1 MATPIKD
8 RNLFTATP
16 DPLFS
21 SYLNPVTQQEIDAAL
36 GINTPPSQ
44 FPVISE
50 VENIDV
56 GPLTYEPSE
65 LDLTVDLDKYQTD
78 KYGTLSFSKF
88 EESLSGMSEGE
99 LRNLKGQI
107 GGGMFGFAGRQAAE
121 IPASFMEA
129 IDTEIENRASPFER
143 DIDTTLFMPEWH
155 RFGDRFP
162 RTVSNIARTPDRLGR
177 LGKEYF
183 WGEGGGPEDEIQKTL
198 DEMREG
204 WQHKEEKD
212 KYELEQRGLLAE
224 SAVVPEDFVGP
235 QPGVPTTEW
244 EDAKIFLKERIIKP
258 TIKQVSKG
266 IGMFGDW
273 LETSPNHPNYIG
285 RVKGDEDLHPDYVE
299 AEAENMIGGD
309 APLID
314 SKTGEDLSK
323 NWTTTLGPN
332 DSGLPPALKTK
343 DDEQVKIDE
352 NGKAL
357 DSLSTRDET
366 GIVTDDQTKTISL
379 TGPGIYESLFERE
392 YHFLRPRPLDRSARR
407 SILFQKIG
415 EQMAA
420 TGSVAEGF
428 SKGSAAANQE
438 IRKREMED
446 VEIRN
451 KAAER
456 ARDTYEALLAAQA
469 ATGGGLDPTDAK
481 SVVAIQQDYG
491 TSVQAAISAQNSM
504 EMVDAIVGIIEN
516 DPRPTHGGYGVVR
529 RMFGMARIA
538 LDIEGDTRLNTMV
551 VLQKMLANIDIQTL
565 LAESGKTISDKDR
578 DIAKELLGAKDLFKG
593 AAFQNRKDVLT
604 ALDVAR
610 SRYDEGRRK
619 ALGEVKGMEMM
630 KKQNPS
636 WGQYLYLDPLL
647 LRKDDV
653 LLDVD
658 GQIIDIRRRPKI
670 NN

>member
-21 SYLNPVTQQEIDAAL
+21 SYLNPVTEQEIDAAL

-121 IPASFMEA
+121 IPPSFMEA

-309 APLID
+309 APLLNPE
-314 SKTGEDLSK
+314 TGERVYPNLSGK
-323 NWTTTLGPN
+323 ELNPDEDFLA
-332 DSGLPPALKTK
+332 PAPIIDT
-343 DDEQVKIDE
+343 EETVEIDE
-352 NGKAL
+352 NGKVQA
-357 DSLSTRDET
+357 SIEERDVT
-366 GIVTDDQTKTISL
+366 GVVTDDQTKTIPL
-379 TGPGIYESLFERE
+379 KGPGIYESLFERE
-392 YHFLRPRPLDRSARR
+392 YGFLRPRPLDRAYRMN
-407 SILFQKIG
+407 ILFQKIG

-438 IRKREMED
+438 IREREMED

-469 ATGGGLDPTDAK
+469 AGGTGLELIDATRLK
-481 SVVAIQQDYG
+481 TLQDSYNEG
-491 TSVQAAISAQNSM
+491 VETATSAQNAL
-504 EMVDAIVGIIEN
+504 ELLNAAEAIIKGDPLSHTGIQGAMRLLVERGRKAI
-516 DPRPTHGGYGVVR
+516 GGKGGEVSDT
-529 RMFGMARIA
+529 A
-538 LDIEGDTRLNTMV
+538 LILEVLGNLKIQELLNET
-551 VLQKMLANIDIQTL
+551 
-565 LAESGKTISDKDR
+565 GKTISDRDR
-578 DIAKELLGAKDLFKG
+578 IIVQEIIGNPSIMKRLVTSESEMFNKFS
-593 AAFQNRKDVLT
+593 
-604 ALDVAR
+604 VAR
-610 SRYDEGRRK
+610 SQYEERRK
-619 ALGEVKGMEMM
+619 TGLRSVKFTEQLVR
-630 KKQNPS
+630 QNPS
-636 WGQYLYLDPLL
+636 WGAYLELDPLIG
-647 LRKDDV
+647 KGDV
-653 LLDVD
+653 LLDEN
-658 GQIIDIRRRPKI
+658 GEIIAIRRGPLG
-670 NN
+670 